1 MWRVLMVDRDRTTR
15 DLLTQVLSMDNY
27 QIEVACQGADALR
40 RLAAKG
46 VDILI
51 TEVHLADIPAWD
63 LIPEVYRIDP
73 DIPVITMTADDTR
86 ETSMRVRDSGLIFF
100 YGLKPVN
107 LREMREVVRSAA
119 RWRQRQRNNL
129 GISGGGQGEAVLL

>member
-1 MWRVLMVDRDRTTR
+1 MCRLLMVDEDRTAR
-15 DLLTQVLSMDNY
+15 DILAQALSMDNY
-27 QIEVACQGADALR
+27 QIEVACQGTDALR

-51 TEVHLADIPAWD
+51 TEVHLTDIPAWD

-73 DIPVITMTADDTR
+73 DIPVITMTADDTW
-86 ETSMRVRDSGLIFF
+86 ETSRRVRENGPIFF

-107 LREMREVVRSAA
+107 LREMREAVRSAA
-119 RWRQRQRNNL
+119 RWRQKRRSNL